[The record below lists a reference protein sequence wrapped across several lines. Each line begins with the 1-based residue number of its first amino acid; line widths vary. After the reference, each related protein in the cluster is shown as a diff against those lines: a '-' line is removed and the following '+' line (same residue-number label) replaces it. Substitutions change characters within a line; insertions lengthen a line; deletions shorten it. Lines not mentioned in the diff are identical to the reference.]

1 MKLIL
6 ESIFLIG
13 SVMSETCSYLDSS
26 AKNCSAMETLIPRSC
41 ESDAATHLT
50 LDPSE
55 SEEIQRQGCTS
66 FAFFDSCSHFQGFG
80 PFGTCSIFTCDCRGH
95 CCLFKAMAGIQSTY
109 NTPGAPNVQ
118 PPNMQHCPQCA
129 TFF

>member
-66 FAFFDSCSHFQGFG
+66 FAFFDRCSHFLKM
-80 PFGTCSIFTCDCRGH
+80 IFMCDCCGH
-95 CCLFKAMAGIQSTY
+95 CYLFKTMAGIQSTD
-109 NTPGAPNVQ
+109 NS
-118 PPNMQHCPQCA
+118 
-129 TFF
+129 